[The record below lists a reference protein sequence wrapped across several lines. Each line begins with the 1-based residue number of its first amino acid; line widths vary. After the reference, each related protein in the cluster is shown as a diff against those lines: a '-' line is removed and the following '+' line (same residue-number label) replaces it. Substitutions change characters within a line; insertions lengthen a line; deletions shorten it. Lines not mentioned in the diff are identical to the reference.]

1 MELPFSGPAERNRQ
15 PILDVLRRVLDV
27 DASVLEVASGT
38 GQHAAHAA
46 AACPRWRWQ
55 PSDLEAAT
63 LAAIDARCAGLGNV
77 AQAAFLDVLD
87 DWPVEPGSVDTVFCA
102 NMLHIAPWPCCAGLM
117 RGAARA
123 LVRHGK
129 LILYGPYLVDDQP
142 TAPGNIAFDADLRR
156 RDPRWGLRRFAD
168 VEHEAMLVGLAL
180 VERVAMPANNLM
192 LVFERTPDALA

>member
-27 DASVLEVASGT
+27 DARVLEVASGT

-77 AQAAFLDVLD
+77 APAAFLDVLD
-87 DWPVEPGSVDTVFCA
+87 DWPVEPGSVDAVFCA
-102 NMLHIAPWPCCAGLM
+102 NIAAHRAVALLRRPDA
-117 RGAARA
+117 RRRSRARAAR
-123 LVRHGK
+123 
-129 LILYGPYLVDDQP
+129 Q
-142 TAPGNIAFDADLRR
+142 ADPLRPLSGR
-156 RDPRWGLRRFAD
+156 
-168 VEHEAMLVGLAL
+168 
-180 VERVAMPANNLM
+180 
-192 LVFERTPDALA
+192 